1 MHVLE
6 ILETKLYPKFLASRI
21 EGRQDR
27 LIRDIEAGLEIE
39 NPDALA
45 LKSYLGLLRFVES
58 SPDTISLES
67 LIWILQK
74 LPISLYNFYQD
85 MIPEDSNDIKSNQE
99 IYEIMQQLMNKI
111 NKNILHG
118 ELFLGMPRLGEG
130 IDYTSMELDDPDGQP
145 NVVHA
150 VTAWRISDSK
160 HQIQCKALVK

>member
-1 MHVLE
+1 M
-6 ILETKLYPKFLASRI
+6 
-21 EGRQDR
+21 
-27 LIRDIEAGLEIE
+27 
-39 NPDALA
+39 
-45 LKSYLGLLRFVES
+45 RFVEN
-58 SPDTISLES
+58 SPNEVSLES

-74 LPISLYNFYQD
+74 LSISLYNFYQD
-85 MIPEDSNDIKSNQE
+85 IILEDSNDIKTDQE
-99 IYEIMQQLMNKI
+99 IYEIMQQLMKKI

-130 IDYTSMELDDPDGQP
+130 IDQTSMELDTDDKP